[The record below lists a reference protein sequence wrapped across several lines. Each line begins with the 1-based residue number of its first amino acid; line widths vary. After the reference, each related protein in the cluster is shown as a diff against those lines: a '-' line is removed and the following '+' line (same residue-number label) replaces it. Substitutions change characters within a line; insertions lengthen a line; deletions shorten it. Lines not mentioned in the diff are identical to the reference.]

1 MKVTANWVTL
11 HFPFLSPLLEQGKV
25 DGRKKLILKIKTG
38 PVEIHPPFHDGVSRF
53 TSMGKIGGVSFT
65 HFAGSNDTA
74 ANYPAELVPAG
85 SPVEGQIVNP
95 ECYYAILDK
104 MDSYGFRELTIF
116 FNSNDLNKASQEL
129 KNQLTQL
136 HLQLATTP
144 P

>member
-11 HFPFLSPLLEQGKV
+11 HFPFLSVLLEQGKV

-53 TSMGKIGGVSFT
+53 TSMGKIDGASFT
-65 HFAGSNDTA
+65 HFVGSNDTA
-74 ANYPAELVPAG
+74 ANYPAEMVADG
-85 SPVEGQIVNP
+85 SRFEGQIVNP
-95 ECYYAILDK
+95 GCYYAILDS
-104 MDSYGFRELTIF
+104 MASYGFRELTIF
-116 FNSNDLNKASQEL
+116 FNPNDLSKATTEL
-129 KNQLTQL
+129 KNQLSQL